1 MAVNGGKERMLD
13 VGATEGI
20 LKDSIFFCGSVS
32 SAFVLNLL
40 NTGNIS
46 DKYYLEITPAGWAFS
61 IWGIIHAYQVI
72 L

>member
-1 MAVNGGKERMLD
+1 MYTHAIKNYVWWFHSCKAKVFLCL
-13 VGATEGI
+13 GI
-20 LKDSIFFCGSVS
+20 FHS
-32 SAFVLNLL
+32 

-61 IWGIIHAYQVI
+61 IWGIIYAYQVI